1 MTRKGSKSGRTP
13 SHRAIRRSARRRKII
28 FWVALAILFLGG
40 IVAGKRA
47 YHWAK
52 ARRADQ
58 LATAGDDFAKAGKW
72 NEAAGKYRA
81 ALQLD
86 PNGYHSLESAALLA
100 SRAGRPE
107 AVDLWGEVVKLPQ
120 ATIADREQYA
130 DVLISLGRF
139 KLAEPIIEPLLR
151 NDPDTKTL
159 QLASRFARETG
170 DGAKALEFAR
180 IAVRRAPNDNTALSG
195 LADLLAQSTDPAQR
209 AEARKILWEL
219 SKKEDPDREAAIQAL
234 AIAPELTAEERSRIL
249 QMLETA
255 QSPKIKEGLLA
266 ADLRIQLHSEEAN
279 RIYDQTVARWNNS
292 ENPDLIELARWL
304 NLHQQAERVLSLF
317 SVDRAFQD
325 NQLLLSRLD
334 ALATLQRWND
344 IDGLLTHPDLTL
356 DPSVLESFRA
366 RTAQERNS
374 TLDAEMHWSH
384 AISLAAKDPSKLRF
398 VANFAEQS
406 HANGVALKAYDQLAK
421 IPQQAVMAYRA
432 TQRLS
437 AQGGDASIQQ
447 SAAEKIAALAPD
459 DPNAADQLAYL
470 NLLLG
475 ADIDKNFTTAKML
488 AEKYPNRLSYRVTA
502 ALGYLRKRDPG
513 IALAQFTGPAGA
525 PPIDWSKT
533 PPAWRAVYA
542 ATLLENEQ
550 ANAARDMIAT
560 IPLDKLSPEER
571 ALIRPGEEK

>member
-1 MTRKGSKSGRTP
+1 
-13 SHRAIRRSARRRKII
+13 
-28 FWVALAILFLGG
+28 
-40 IVAGKRA
+40 
-47 YHWAK
+47 
-52 ARRADQ
+52 
-58 LATAGDDFAKAGKW
+58 
-72 NEAAGKYRA
+72 
-81 ALQLD
+81 
-86 PNGYHSLESAALLA
+86 
-100 SRAGRPE
+100 
-107 AVDLWGEVVKLPQ
+107 
-120 ATIADREQYA
+120 
-130 DVLISLGRF
+130 
-139 KLAEPIIEPLLR
+139 
-151 NDPDTKTL
+151 
-159 QLASRFARETG
+159 
-170 DGAKALEFAR
+170 
-180 IAVRRAPNDNTALSG
+180 
-195 LADLLAQSTDPAQR
+195 
-209 AEARKILWEL
+209 
-219 SKKEDPDREAAIQAL
+219 
-234 AIAPELTAEERSRIL
+234 
-249 QMLETA
+249 
-255 QSPKIKEGLLA
+255 
-266 ADLRIQLHSEEAN
+266 
-279 RIYDQTVARWNNS
+279 
-292 ENPDLIELARWL
+292 LARWL

-366 RTAQERNS
+366 RAAQERKS

-384 AISLAAKDPSKLRF
+384 AIALAANDPYKLRF

-437 AQGGDASIQQ
+437 AQGGDALIQQ

-475 ADIDKNFTTAKML
+475 GEIDKNFTTAKTL
-488 AEKYPNRLSYRVTA
+488 SEKYPNRLSYRVTA

-513 IALAQFTGPAGA
+513 LALAQFKGPDGA

-550 ANAARDMIAT
+550 ANAAREMIAT

-571 ALIRPGEEK
+571 ALIQPGEQK